1 MCRRLD
7 VHLTCMIEIAL
18 TVEFALAAVVMNLG
32 RADPGISVN
41 DTLLC
46 SNNAKV
52 GALAS
57 CDVYGLMRG
66 QGEAGVDHSGVDGQR
81 TVMITASVSA
91 SQQ

>member
-1 MCRRLD
+1 
-7 VHLTCMIEIAL
+7 MI
-18 TVEFALAAVVMNLG
+18 
-32 RADPGISVN
+32 N

-46 SNNAKV
+46 SNNARV

-66 QGEAGVDHSGVDGQR
+66 QGEAGVDHGGVDGQR

>member
-41 DTLLC
+41 DTLLS
-46 SNNAKV
+46 SNNARV

-57 CDVYGLMRG
+57 CDVYASCGDKVRL
-66 QGEAGVDHSGVDGQR
+66 EL
-81 TVMITASVSA
+81 ITAGWTA
-91 SQQ
+91 SGR